1 MKLIGPDFYNISEL
15 LTEEELFIQKTAH
28 EFVSNEFKPVINEHF
43 EKGTFPL
50 EIASKLGELG
60 FMGSALPEES
70 GGAGVS
76 NVAYGLIL
84 HELERGD
91 SGLRSFAS
99 VQGSLVMYPIHA
111 YGSKEQ
117 KEKWLPGLG
126 AGSLIG
132 CFGLTESN
140 FGSNPG
146 GMVTTAKKDGGD
158 WIING
163 SKMWITNGSL
173 ADVALVWAKDES
185 GVIRGFL
192 LEKGMDGFTS
202 NDIHGKLSLRASVTS
217 ELSMVNVRVPD
228 SSRLPKIEGLK
239 GPLSC
244 LTQARYGI
252 AWGMVGAAVDCYQT
266 ALDYSLER
274 KQFSKPIA
282 GYQLT
287 QAKFAEMI
295 TQITMAQLTVYQLG
309 RLKDD
314 NKMRFDQVSLAKRN
328 HCKMAR
334 DVARTCREILGGNGI
349 MEDYSPMRHMTNIE
363 TVFTYEGTHEMH
375 SLILGQ
381 SVTGIAAYDS

>member
-1 MKLIGPDFYNISEL
+1 MEYIGPDFYNISDL
-15 LTEEELFIQKTAH
+15 LTEEELLIQKTAH
-28 EFVSNEFKPVINEHF
+28 DFVNNEFKPVINEHY
-43 EKGTFPL
+43 EKGTFPI
-50 EIASKLGELG
+50 EIATKLGELG
-60 FMGSALPEES
+60 FMGSSLPEES

-76 NVAYGLIL
+76 GVAYGLIL
-84 HELERGD
+84 HELEKGD

-99 VQGSLVMYPIHA
+99 VQGSLVMYPIHS
-111 YGSKEQ
+111 YGSDEQ
-117 KEKWLPGLG
+117 KKKWLPGLG
-126 AGSLIG
+126 SGELIG

-146 GMVTTAKKDGGD
+146 GMVTTAKKDGDD

-173 ADVALVWAKDES
+173 ADVALVWAKDET

-192 LEKGMDGFTS
+192 LEKGMKGFTS
-202 NDIHGKLSLRASVTS
+202 NNIHGKLSLRASVTS
-217 ELSMVNVRVPD
+217 ELSMVDVRVPD
-228 SSRLPKIEGLK
+228 NSRLPNIEGLK

-252 AWGMVGAAVDCYQT
+252 AWGMIGAAIDCYET

-287 QAKFAEMI
+287 QAKFAEML

-309 RLKDD
+309 RLKDQG
-314 NKMRFDQVSLAKRN
+314 KMRFDQVSLAKRN
-328 HCKMAR
+328 NCYVAR
-334 DVARTCREILGGNGI
+334 NIARTCRGILGGNGI
-349 MEDYSPMRHMTNIE
+349 IEDYSPIRHMANIE

-375 SLILGQ
+375 TLILGQ
-381 SVTGIAAYDS
+381 AITGIAAFD